1 MKALLTSIYIFINFT
16 CFAQSAIST
25 SASRIYFTENGNKE
39 QMFVVHNPDTTY
51 ALELGL
57 SFHDWQYDSIGNN
70 KTYDSGTLA
79 NSLSDYLNLPS
90 GNHITLPPGAT
101 DTIHIAIQS
110 IQDDDIPVRT
120 AMLYLT
126 QLSRDKEQSQAF
138 IQTLVQMGIKIYYK
152 NKEYPQPKIDLGNF
166 SLNQS
171 TYGTKDLKLSVANRG
186 NIWQDGKIQY
196 ELLNLETREMVKL
209 DEVAFFSLPDDKQWI
224 SINLPSSLKK
234 GKYVA
239 YAQLVPATNHGINNI
254 ELIFTN

>member
-1 MKALLTSIYIFINFT
+1 MKPLLTSICILINLT

-25 SASRIYFTENGNKE
+25 SASRIYFTATSNKE
-39 QMFVVHNPDTTY
+39 QIFVVHNPDTTY

-70 KTYDSGTLA
+70 KIYDSGTLT

-101 DTIHIAIQS
+101 DTIHIAIQN
-110 IQDDDIPVRT
+110 IQEDNIPVRT

-126 QLSRDKEQSQAF
+126 QLSRDQEQNQAF
-138 IQTLVQMGIKIYYK
+138 IQTLVQMGIKVYYK
-152 NKEYPQPKIDLGNF
+152 NNEYPQPKIDLSNF

-171 TYGTKDLKLSVANRG
+171 THGTKDLKLSISNKG
-186 NIWQDGKIQY
+186 NIWLDGKIHY
-196 ELLNLETREMVKL
+196 ELFNLETREMIKL
-209 DEVAFFSLPDDKQWI
+209 HEVEFFSLPYDKQWI
-224 SINLPSSLKK
+224 TINLPDNLRK
-234 GKYVA
+234 GNYVA
-239 YAQLVPATNHGINNI
+239 YAQLVPATNYGINNI